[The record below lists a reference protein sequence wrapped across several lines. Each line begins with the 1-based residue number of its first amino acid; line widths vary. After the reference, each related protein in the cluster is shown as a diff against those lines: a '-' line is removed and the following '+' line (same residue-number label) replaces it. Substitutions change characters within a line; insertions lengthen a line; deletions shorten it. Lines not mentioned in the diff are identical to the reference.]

1 MEPRNVCFDLCTDEF
16 NSFGSFAAPYSCW
29 LIIPTIYILPS
40 GMCMR
45 LKFIFLS
52 TIIIDPYS
60 LGNNIDVCLQPL
72 IDKLNQLLSFE
83 VLTYDVLR
91 KQNFQMKTTLIWTIN
106 DFPGMKWFQDGAH
119 IKN

>member
-1 MEPRNVCFDLCTDEF
+1 
-16 NSFGSFAAPYSCW
+16 
-29 LIIPTIYILPS
+29 
-40 GMCMR
+40 MR

-60 LGNNIDVCLQPL
+60 LGNNIDIYLQPL

-91 KQNFQMKTTLIWTIN
+91 K
-106 DFPGMKWFQDGAH
+106 
-119 IKN
+119 